1 MSNRIQPAAP
11 EEYVPMVKDVGL
23 ALRTLLATVDE
34 TIPVLPASTHREIEM
49 AQKLLNS
56 DLAEL
61 ISKMKLA
68 QQYVMTSLQKDY
80 KKQMLMAAH
89 ALAVDAKNLLDVI
102 DQSRLKMISQI
113 RPQ

>member
-1 MSNRIQPAAP
+1 
-11 EEYVPMVKDVGL
+11 
-23 ALRTLLATVDE
+23 
-34 TIPVLPASTHREIEM
+34 M

-61 ISKMKLA
+61 IAKMKLA
-68 QQYVMTSLQKDY
+68 QQYVMTRWVQTHSRPHVMLRNNNVVVWFDSDGHNLFWSPTSLQKDY

-102 DQSRLKMISQI
+102 DQSRLKMITQT
-113 RPQ
+113 PHPH

>member
-1 MSNRIQPAAP
+1 
-11 EEYVPMVKDVGL
+11 
-23 ALRTLLATVDE
+23 
-34 TIPVLPASTHREIEM
+34 M

-68 QQYVMTSLQKDY
+68 QQYVMTRSVRIPWTCLTDSLLNFTHGDVVIVFCVLSSLQKDY
-80 KKQMLMAAH
+80 KKHMLMAAH

-102 DQSRLKMISQI
+102 DQSRLKMIRI
-113 RPQ
+113 